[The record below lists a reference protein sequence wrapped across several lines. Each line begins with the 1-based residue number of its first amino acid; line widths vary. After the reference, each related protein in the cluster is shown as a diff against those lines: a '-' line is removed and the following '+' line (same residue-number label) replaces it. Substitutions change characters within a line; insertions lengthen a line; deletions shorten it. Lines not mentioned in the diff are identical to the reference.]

1 MVDNQV
7 YECICNSRFCLHV
20 AIMLLQ
26 VWQVLSWVTSSS
38 RESSLN
44 CKQSFPP
51 STHLSLCHQCRV
63 TASGWMLTYN
73 NLLLVCSVIRS
84 FFRSSQLNIYF
95 VRICMYYQPWIWNM
109 YNIMLLKF
117 LIAQSKLNALSF
129 FKKQKNALIRGAF
142 TRIGILLPSR
152 LTSYKFGKSL

>member
-1 MVDNQV
+1 MVHNHQV

-44 CKQSFPP
+44 YKQSFPP
-51 STHLSLCHQCRV
+51 STHLSLCHQCLV

-109 YNIMLLKF
+109 LLKF
-117 LIAQSKLNALSF
+117 LIACTVQIECF
-129 FKKQKNALIRGAF
+129 IIFQKTKECTDQGCIYKDRD
-142 TRIGILLPSR
+142 
-152 LTSYKFGKSL
+152 TSPF